1 MTHPFD
7 DPDGTYRVLANDEGQ
22 HCLWPQT
29 LDVPQGWH
37 TLREAGTR
45 QECLDFITGNW
56 TDLRPVSVAAAEDGG
71 R

>member
-1 MTHPFD
+1 MTNPFD

-22 HCLWPQT
+22 HCLWPDA

-37 TLREAGTR
+37 TLRGAGTR
-45 QECLDFITGNW
+45 QESLDFIAGNW
-56 TDLRPVSVAAAEDGG
+56 TDLRPASLAAGEDGA